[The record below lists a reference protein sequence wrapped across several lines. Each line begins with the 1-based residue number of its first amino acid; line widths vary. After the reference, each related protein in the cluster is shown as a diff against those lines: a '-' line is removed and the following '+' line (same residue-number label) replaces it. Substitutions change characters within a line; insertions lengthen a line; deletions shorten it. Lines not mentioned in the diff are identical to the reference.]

1 MTNVTIRSLS
11 VLAALGILL
20 AAANVATAQAD
31 LASTAPAQAKLKCKD
46 VKGRWQICGDAK
58 PFKSISIGVGIHFN
72 KKKPGLAANSAPTQ
86 PTAPVAPKNS
96 LRR

>member
-1 MTNVTIRSLS
+1 MTNITVRILS
-11 VLAALGILL
+11 ALAALGVLL
-20 AAANVATAQAD
+20 AAASV
-31 LASTAPAQAKLKCKD
+31 APAQAKLKCKD

-58 PFKSISIGVGIHFN
+58 PFKSFSIGVGVRFTE
-72 KKKPGLAANSAPTQ
+72 KRPGLAANSAPTQ